1 MIEFFRVHYL
11 EAKFPPSSVQDVQAL
26 IKVNQHM
33 VLRVADVKLLIT
45 HFCPAAKNTQMV
57 QLDVCVGLHHR
68 RDKRHDEDNCDM
80 CSETT
85 GAAGEACGTTRD
97 VKVLF

>member
-11 EAKFPPSSVQDVQAL
+11 EAKFSPSSVQDVQAL

-33 VLRVADVKLLIT
+33 VLRVADVKLLIS

-57 QLDVCVGLHHR
+57 NLDVCVWVYIIGET
-68 RDKRHDEDNCDM
+68 KDM
-80 CSETT
+80 MKIIVTCAVKPLEQQVKLEEQT
-85 GAAGEACGTTRD
+85 GM
-97 VKVLF
+97 